1 MTLLRYVSAFGILI
15 FEKSNDNL
23 SQKVHFEVYAGPI
36 QIQPKNMKTR
46 VAVPILLYM
55 SGMPVPYSVGQRVI
69 GHVKIFALQ
78 IREKK
83 ERKMLRR

>member
-1 MTLLRYVSAFGILI
+1 
-15 FEKSNDNL
+15 
-23 SQKVHFEVYAGPI
+23 
-36 QIQPKNMKTR
+36 MKTR